1 LTKFTLKTIEIEG
14 FRGYN
19 APEKLNFSKPITV
32 LFGRNGVGKSSTLM
46 AIEWCLFGDVAYVMH
61 LEGRSKDELVNQF
74 APAGVA
80 KVRLHVDNGSS
91 TYEVSRSK
99 KIGSTKTEFKIVGP
113 DKEYQ
118 DEEAEQKLFQIFTVT
133 LDDFIRAT
141 YLHQESI
148 RGLLVEDT
156 ASRDEAMD
164 RLFGLERIR
173 NIIESIPVR
182 KVRENVD
189 DLEQKK
195 ASLSRKIEGAV
206 EQCQYDLNRLRAKV
220 GDLGIPEGEITA
232 DLSLKISE
240 PIVRSFESLASEYS
254 LPSAMISLPSDVSQI
269 DSFERK
275 VKQALRDYETR
286 IIGTSKLTELNS
298 SKAQLEDLVRGSRE
312 NVQELT
318 SNDANINELV
328 DKHGKPE
335 EITEQLGELDKR
347 IQSCETQRNQ
357 IDVNS
362 RLVEDA
368 IIVLQTATQE
378 NCPVCG
384 QPIDP
389 MKVLRELEEKARR
402 RIRQEIVTLDN
413 ERLDLLRKKRQL
425 EDVMTGLSRL
435 FDRKK
440 TIIEVGK
447 SILQEA
453 SKTLG
458 EPISSDQE
466 LSDAVTKRLSE
477 IETQINEFNMAYAKR
492 AAAFDTIRSDL
503 EKVGAIGDV
512 LKKESEFTEISSHF
526 RAESEEI
533 KQLAAA
539 IAELQLLEQQL
550 SLIVRVAGEVQAGLA
565 SKMIMD
571 SQREIESYYRTI
583 CNHQAYDGLKVEVRP
598 REVRGLVKNSY
609 SIKAYNSKLGK
620 ETFVSTRFSA
630 GQMNSV
636 ALSICFA
643 LTRVLPLKL
652 GFLILDDP
660 SQSLDREHKEAL
672 IGILNEISG
681 EKQLIMATQDEE
693 LLKLV
698 QSASVPVE
706 TFEFASWGMDGP
718 KIEAR

>member
-1 LTKFTLKTIEIEG
+1 MNFT
-14 FRGYN
+14 
-19 APEKLNFSKPITV
+19 KPITV

-46 AIEWCLFGDVAYVMH
+46 AIEWCLFGDVAYLMH

-74 APAGVA
+74 APTGMA
-80 KVRLHVDNGSS
+80 KVELHINNGST
-91 TYEVSRSK
+91 TYEISRSK
-99 KIGSTKTEFKIVGP
+99 KIGKTKTEFKIIGP

-118 DEEAEQKLFQIFTVT
+118 NEEAEQKLFQIFGVT

-156 ASRDEAMD
+156 AVRDEAMD

-173 NIIESIPVR
+173 NIVESIPVR
-182 KVRENVD
+182 KVRESVD

-220 GDLGIPEGEITA
+220 GDWGIPEGEVTI
-232 DLSLKISE
+232 DLALKISE
-240 PIVRSFESLASEYS
+240 SIIRSLESLASEYA
-254 LPSAMISLPSDVSQI
+254 LPSAMIALPSDVSQI

-286 IIGTSKLTELNS
+286 VIGTSRVTELNS
-298 SKAQLEDLVRGSRE
+298 SKAQLQDLVRRSRQ

-328 DKHGKPE
+328 AKHGKPE
-335 EITEQLGELDKR
+335 QITEQFGELDKR
-347 IQSCETQRNQ
+347 IQSCESQRNQ
-357 IDVNS
+357 IDVSS

-368 IIVLQTATQE
+368 IIVLQTATRE

-389 MKVLRELEEKARR
+389 KKVLQELEEKARR
-402 RIRQEIVTLDN
+402 RIRQEIIALDN
-413 ERLDLLRKKRQL
+413 ERLDLLRKKRGL
-425 EDVMTGLSRL
+425 EDVMTMLSKL
-435 FDRKK
+435 FDGKK
-440 TIIEVGK
+440 AIIEVGK

-466 LSDAVTKRLSE
+466 LSNAVAKRLSE

-512 LKKESEFTEISSHF
+512 LKKESEFAEISGHF

-539 IAELQLLEQQL
+539 IAQLQLLEQQL

-565 SKMIMD
+565 SEIITV

-672 IGILNEISG
+672 IGILKEISG
-681 EKQLIMATQDEE
+681 EKQLIMATQDED

-706 TFEFASWGMDGP
+706 TFEFASWGMEGP